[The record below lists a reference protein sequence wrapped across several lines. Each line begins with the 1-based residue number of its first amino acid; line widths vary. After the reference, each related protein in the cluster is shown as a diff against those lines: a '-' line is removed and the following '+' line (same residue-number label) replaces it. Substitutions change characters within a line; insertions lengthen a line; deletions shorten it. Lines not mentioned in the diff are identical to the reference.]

1 VDLAVDV
8 AAQLHL
14 LTGRTEEKPSASLP
28 YARFEV
34 GGRIVHGAA
43 TLEATWR

>member
-1 VDLAVDV
+1 MDV

-14 LTGRTEEKPSASLP
+14 LTSRVEEKPSASLP

-34 GGRIVHGAA
+34 GGQILQGAA